1 MPIFHPTGNIDES
14 ANYQGVGRLLTRM
27 LRPLTLVALARRAW
41 WMAGMT
47 EAPRTSKA
55 FTVPPMGLALAGVFM
70 GCLLDAMIKHLG
82 ASYSAILIGFMR
94 YCFGTFFSGLT
105 VLALKKQIPGG
116 AALRSHAVRAVALGG
131 SAVLFFHALT
141 VLPIAEAT
149 ILIFCAPLMI
159 APLARWLL
167 QEKLRRIAMGALVL
181 GFVGVLVTVQGEPVS
196 GENARRLEGILA
208 GVGAATLYA
217 LSIVQLRQ
225 LAQRND
231 ALVTAFLGNVF
242 PALYLLGPAL
252 LMGVAPLP
260 SDLPAF
266 AFTGLAGFG
275 LWFMLTHA
283 YARAPAQRLAA
294 SEYTALIWSA
304 LLGYYF
310 FQEVPRWQVWA
321 GAMVIIVAVSI
332 SAWDGHRAG
341 QPRPAD

>member
-1 MPIFHPTGNIDES
+1 
-14 ANYQGVGRLLTRM
+14 
-27 LRPLTLVALARRAW
+27 
-41 WMAGMT
+41 MT
-47 EAPRTSKA
+47 EAPQTSKGFVA
-55 FTVPPMGLALAGVFM
+55 PPIGLALVGVFM

-82 ASYSAILIGFMR
+82 ASYTAVLIGFMR
-94 YCFGTFFSGLT
+94 YCFGTVFAGLA
-105 VLALKKQIPGG
+105 VFCLRKPIPGG
-116 AALRSHAVRAVALGG
+116 ARLRAHAIRAVALAG

-167 QEKLRRIAMGALVL
+167 KEKLRRTAMGALAL
-181 GFVGVLVTVQGEPVS
+181 GFIGVLVTVQGEPLS

-208 GVGAATLYA
+208 GLGAAVLYA

-225 LAQRND
+225 LAQRDD

-242 PALYLLGPAL
+242 PALYLLVPAL
-252 LMGVAPLP
+252 LLGVAPAP

-294 SEYTALIWSA
+294 TEYTALIWSA
-304 LLGYYF
+304 LLGFYF
-310 FQEVPRWQVWA
+310 FQEIPRWQVWA
-321 GAMVIIVAVSI
+321 GAMVIIVAVTI
-332 SAWDGHRAG
+332 SAWDGHRADRIATH
-341 QPRPAD
+341 PTAD